1 MYVFVIM
8 NEAELNVKKTT
19 MFIGQPHMS
28 KACKRLIKRKHL
40 CIWQH
45 SEKSFWF
52 SNIFCFNVEFG
63 CASVHC
69 WERESEKKFH
79 CENCSHDFPWADA
92 TVYCVN
98 SYIVIELEKIRRKK
112 RVQIEQ
118 RIWKIQTELDCQ
130 LNRLNVS
137 MDAYHVCVCVFVRL
151 RSRVCMWVWYAFS
164 NISTSKFSLV
174 VKKRES
180 NTMARIIKLHKWKIE
195 MS

>member
-1 MYVFVIM
+1 MTTFRKILLISQHFFVSIWNLAARVFTI
-8 NEAELNVKKTT
+8 EKERARKK
-19 MFIGQPHMS
+19 
-28 KACKRLIKRKHL
+28 
-40 CIWQH
+40 
-45 SEKSFWF
+45 
-52 SNIFCFNVEFG
+52 V
-63 CASVHC
+63 
-69 WERESEKKFH
+69 H

-98 SYIVIELEKIRRKK
+98 SYIVIELKKNRRAKK

-118 RIWKIQTELDCQ
+118 RIWKIQTELDCR

-137 MDAYHVCVCVFVRL
+137 MDAYHVCVVVRL

-174 VKKRES
+174 VKKWEA

>member
-1 MYVFVIM
+1 
-8 NEAELNVKKTT
+8 
-19 MFIGQPHMS
+19 MS

-52 SNIFCFNVEFG
+52 SNIFRFNMEFG
-63 CASVHC
+63 CASVHYREI
-69 WERESEKKFH
+69 ERERDKSSLWALFAWLPMSRRYCLLRKFLYCYWTKK
-79 CENCSHDFPWADA
+79 N
-92 TVYCVN
+92 
-98 SYIVIELEKIRRKK
+98 RRAKK

-118 RIWKIQTELDCQ
+118 RIWKIQTELDCR

-137 MDAYHVCVCVFVRL
+137 MDAYHVCVRL
-151 RSRVCMWVWYAFS
+151 RSRVCMRVRYAFS

-174 VKKRES
+174 VKKREA
-180 NTMARIIKLHKWKIE
+180 NTMEMARIIKLHKWKIE